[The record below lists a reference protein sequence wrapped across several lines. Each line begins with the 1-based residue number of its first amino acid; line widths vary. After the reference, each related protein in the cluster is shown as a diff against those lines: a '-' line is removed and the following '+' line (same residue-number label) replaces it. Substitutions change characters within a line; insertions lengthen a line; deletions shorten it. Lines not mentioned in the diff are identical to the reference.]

1 MDITGEYLI
10 PADRRTVWQ
19 AINDPEV
26 LRECIPGCDS
36 LTPAEDGLGY
46 DATVTAKVGPVKAT
60 FRGSV
65 RLEDI
70 VEPESYRIVGEGK
83 GGAAGFAKG
92 GANVVLEE
100 VDAGNTRL
108 TYKADAQVGGKLAQL
123 GSRLIQGTAK
133 KYADDFFA
141 RLTARLSP
149 QDVPDTAATVGM
161 GVASTDA
168 GRPREGEAQ
177 EGGTPPAA
185 APVTPPPQGEAM
197 PAEALAA
204 GAPPQRDPGAAAGP
218 TAAERAGAQAAAA
231 TPERPIPAEA
241 AAATTAGRAEAP
253 AKASGGWMWWA
264 AGAVVIAVLVL
275 LFAGG

>member
-60 FRGSV
+60 FRGGV

-70 VEPESYRIVGEGK
+70 NEPASYRIVGEGK

-92 GANVVLEE
+92 GADVWLEE
-100 VDAGNTRL
+100 VDADNTKL

-149 QDVPDTAATVGM
+149 QEVPDQSAAVGM
-161 GVASTDA
+161 GVASADA
-168 GRPREGEAQ
+168 GRPREADAAVTAPPPAPGEAA
-177 EGGTPPAA
+177 PADSLA
-185 APVTPPPQGEAM
+185 TGSAPLGDM
-197 PAEALAA
+197 
-204 GAPPQRDPGAAAGP
+204 GAAAGP
-218 TAAERAGAQAAAA
+218 TAAERMGAQAAAA
-231 TPERPIPAEA
+231 TPERPIAAEVA
-241 AAATTAGRAEAP
+241 AGTTARRAEAP
-253 AKASGGWMWWA
+253 RTTSKSWIYWA
-264 AGAVVIAVLVL
+264 GGAVVLAILIL
-275 LFAGG
+275 IFAGG

>member
-1 MDITGEYLI
+1 MDISGEYLI

-26 LRECIPGCDS
+26 LRDCIPGCDS

-92 GANVVLEE
+92 GANVMLEE

-149 QDVPDTAATVGM
+149 QEVPDTAAAVGM
-161 GVASTDA
+161 GAGSADA
-168 GRPREGEAQ
+168 GRPREDDAPVPPPSGETMAASDV
-177 EGGTPPAA
+177 GGTAD
-185 APVTPPPQGEAM
+185 M
-197 PAEALAA
+197 
-204 GAPPQRDPGAAAGP
+204 GAAAGP

-231 TPERPIPAEA
+231 TPTEPIAAHA
-241 AAATTAGRAEAP
+241 AASTTTARTAEP
-253 AKASGGWMWWA
+253 PKAGGSATWAWWA
-264 AGAVVIAVLVL
+264 GGVALIVVLIL

>member
-1 MDITGEYLI
+1 MDISGEYLI

-26 LRECIPGCDS
+26 LRDCIPGCDS
-36 LTPAEDGLGY
+36 LTLAEDGLGY

-92 GANVVLEE
+92 GANVMLEE
-100 VDAGNTRL
+100 IDAGNTRL

-149 QDVPDTAATVGM
+149 QEVPDTAATVGM
-161 GVASTDA
+161 GAGSADA
-168 GRPREGEAQ
+168 GRPREGEA
-177 EGGTPPAA
+177 
-185 APVTPPPQGEAM
+185 PVPPPTGEAM
-197 PAEALAA
+197 PASAL
-204 GAPPQRDPGAAAGP
+204 GTPPDMGAAAGP
-218 TAAERAGAQAAAA
+218 TAAERAGTQAAVA
-231 TPERPIPAEA
+231 TPAEPVAAHA
-241 AAATTAGRAEAP
+241 AASTTTARTAEP
-253 AKASGGWMWWA
+253 PKTGGSATWAWWA
-264 AGAVVIAVLVL
+264 GGVALIVVLIL